1 MKRIL
6 IFLSFVVVII
16 FLGNWSIKLPE
27 TLPKKDKAWHSFK
40 RKTFNTLL
48 SLKRDFYSNNHVP
61 LCKNKIDIV
70 ILATEN
76 DISTVRHAI
85 DSAKGLVMHP
95 INKIYL
101 VCADSKKMR
110 DIAMEKGV
118 EFVDENE
125 AIPTNQKELSQ
136 KLKQELIKL
145 NLDTFTQSDHCLI
158 IHANTVLLQTQIFLR
173 DDKAVLFST
182 EDYAI
187 ERKHTVDSILK
198 LGKYHNL
205 SFTGPIMFFDKVK
218 LKDLKN
224 YIEKLHNRT
233 WHEALSTTD
242 ISEQNFSAFEIYA
255 IFVLTFFPENVMITC
270 DRNSKIPIEHANGI
284 GWQRGFLSRVSKSL
298 TFQQS
303 TDS

>member
-6 IFLSFVVVII
+6 IFLSFAITIVL
-16 FLGNWSIKLPE
+16 LGNWVIKSPE
-27 TLPKKDKAWHSFK
+27 TLPEKDTLLHHYK
-40 RKTFNTLL
+40 RNTFNTLL

-76 DISTVRHAI
+76 DLTTVRHAI
-85 DSAKGLVMHP
+85 DAAKGLIMHP
-95 INKIYL
+95 INKVYL

-110 DIAMEKGV
+110 DIALEKDT

-125 AIPTNQKELSQ
+125 VITTNQKELSQ
-136 KLKQELIKL
+136 KLKHEFIKL
-145 NLDTFTQSDHCLI
+145 NIDAFTQSDYCLI

-187 ERKHTVDSILK
+187 ERKHMVYSILK
-198 LGKYHNL
+198 LEKYHNIG
-205 SFTGPIMFFDKVK
+205 FTGPIMFFDKVK
-218 LKDLKN
+218 LKALKN
-224 YIEKLHNRT
+224 YLEKLHNSS
-233 WHEALSTTD
+233 WHEALNTSD

-255 IFVLTFFPENVMITC
+255 NFVLTFFPEKMMITC
-270 DRNSKIPIEHANGI
+270 DKNSKIPVKHAEGVE
-284 GWQRGFLSRVSKSL
+284 WQRGFLSRNSKSL
-298 TFQQS
+298 TFQHT